1 MTRQFRTQV
10 IVNPESN
17 QGRTRKRWK
26 DIKEA
31 IRGFIQEFRYEF
43 TEKPLQAIEITREAI
58 RSGHELIIGV
68 GGDGTMNEIANGFFD
83 SQKII
88 NPETALGIL
97 PSGTGS
103 DLVRSLR
110 IPAGIKGALKVITQ
124 GTSVQIDVGRVTLR
138 SSAGP
143 EMDRFFLNVADFGV
157 GGEVVKEVTRRRLE
171 RKASSYVR
179 CLVKT
184 MVHYKSKRVRIR
196 VDGQELPE
204 GEYLI
209 GAVANGRIFGKGMK
223 FAPHAKLDDG
233 IFDVIL
239 VKNMSFG
246 EFCRHGWKIFFGK
259 HLSHPKIQFI
269 RGRLVE
275 AFSLDKED
283 VLLELDGEQLGTL
296 PARFE
301 ILPGHMLVKGY
312 V

>member
-1 MTRQFRTQV
+1 MTRRFRTQV

-43 TEKPLQAIEITREAI
+43 TEKPLQAIEITQQAI

-83 SQKII
+83 SQRII
-88 NPETALGIL
+88 NPETTLGIL

-103 DLVRSLR
+103 DLSKSLK

-124 GTSVQIDVGRVTLR
+124 GSAVQIDVGRVTFR
-138 SSAGP
+138 TSAGTDT
-143 EMDRFFLNVADFGV
+143 ERFFLNVADFGV
-157 GGEVVKEVTRRRLE
+157 GGEVVKEVNRRRLE

-184 MVHYKSKRVRIR
+184 MMHYKSKNIRIR
-196 VDGQELPE
+196 VDGRDLPE

-223 FAPHAKLDDG
+223 FAPHALLDDG
-233 IFDVIL
+233 EFDVIL

-259 HLSHPKIQFI
+259 HLSHPKIRFI
-269 RGRLVE
+269 RGRYVE
-275 AFSLDKED
+275 ALSRDKED
-283 VLLELDGEQLGTL
+283 VLIELDGEQLGTL
-296 PARFE
+296 PARFD
-301 ILPGHMLVKGY
+301 ILTRSLAVKGY

>member
-1 MTRQFRTQV
+1 MRFKTQV

-17 QGRTRKRWK
+17 KGRTRKRWAE
-26 DIKEA
+26 IREA
-31 IRGFIQEFRYEF
+31 LKSFVREFKFEF
-43 TEKPLQAIEITREAI
+43 TEKPFHATDLTRQAIKDG
-58 RSGHELIIGV
+58 SDLVIGV